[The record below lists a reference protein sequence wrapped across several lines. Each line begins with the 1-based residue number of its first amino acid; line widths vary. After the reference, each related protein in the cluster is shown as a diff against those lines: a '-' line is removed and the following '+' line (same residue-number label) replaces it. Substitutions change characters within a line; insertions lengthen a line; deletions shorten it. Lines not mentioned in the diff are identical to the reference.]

1 MQALKKLLVKLLK
14 DTAYKIEA
22 GTCEISETEA
32 MDIISMLSHEPLSKA
47 EACSYLNL
55 GRSRFDELVK
65 ERKLPKGRKRKG
77 FKELYFYKDELNTAM
92 IKIKNEKNK
101 L

>member
-55 GRSRFDELVK
+55 GRSSLMSWLEK
-65 ERKLPKGRKRKG
+65 ENYQ
-77 FKELYFYKDELNTAM
+77 KEEREKALRNYIF
-92 IKIKNEKNK
+92 IKMS
-101 L
+101 LMLQ